1 MFIIM
6 VNVVALYPQV
16 LSVSSHIC
24 LNFPMSLTFWLA
36 LIIFGWTVNTNKILS
51 HLVPQGTP
59 NVLIVFMVLI
69 ELVRNIIRPVT
80 LCVRLTANLIAGHLL
95 ISLLGSA
102 LVRRGIIVLF
112 FVPILLTI
120 LEIAVSFIQAYV
132 FITLITLYTTEIK

>member
-16 LSVSSHIC
+16 FSVSSHIC